1 MSLAAAKHSSV
12 IRLLDRALR
21 TYQMYLSPLKG
32 ATCRFYPS
40 CSEYARQALHRYG
53 LIKGVGMTIAR
64 LARCHPF
71 HAGGYD
77 PVK

>member
-1 MSLAAAKHSSV
+1 MPLAAARHSSV
-12 IRLLDRALR
+12 IRLLDRGLR
-21 TYQMYLSPLKG
+21 TYQLYLSPLKG

-40 CSEYARQALHRYG
+40 CSEYARQALQRYG
-53 LIKGVGMTIAR
+53 LLKGIGMTIAR

-71 HAGGYD
+71 HPGGYD

>member
-1 MSLAAAKHSSV
+1 MPLAAARNSSV
-12 IRLLDRALR
+12 IRLLDRGLR
-21 TYQMYLSPLKG
+21 AYQLYLSPLKG

-53 LIKGVGMTIAR
+53 LIKGTGMTIAR
-64 LARCHPF
+64 LARCHPY
-71 HAGGYD
+71 HPGGYD